1 MPCVYPAQVGDA
13 HQQSGS
19 PDPPYQG
26 KGLGKSFCLLPA
38 KVLRQEGRKIV
49 LAELVLNSWEVKTMR
64 REKLCISLHSPQEAE
79 PREVLS
85 GPILST
91 ESFS

>member
-1 MPCVYPAQVGDA
+1 MPCVYPAQVGGA

-38 KVLRQEGRKIV
+38 KVLRQVGRKTI
-49 LAELVLNSWEVKTMR
+49 LAGLVLNSWEVKTMR
-64 REKLCISLHSPQEAE
+64 REKLCISLHRPQEAD

-85 GPILST
+85 GPILRT